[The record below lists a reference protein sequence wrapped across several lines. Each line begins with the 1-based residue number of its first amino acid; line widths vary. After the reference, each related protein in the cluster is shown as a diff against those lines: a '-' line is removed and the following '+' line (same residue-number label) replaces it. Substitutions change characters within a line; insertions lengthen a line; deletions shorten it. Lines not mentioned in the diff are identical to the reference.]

1 MLGVIAVVVK
11 VTSGSAVSRRVS
23 LVSCLAA
30 DNAGD
35 RVVGGKRRRPALDLQ
50 LQFGVGEVDA
60 VFAGP
65 EEVLMPDEVQR
76 PQQTNRFVPAG
87 TERRRGGVNGQHEVV
102 IGKGRGDIALACAT
116 ATGLISAA
124 AVWWCLQLVP

>member
-1 MLGVIAVVVK
+1 M
-11 VTSGSAVSRRVS
+11 
-23 LVSCLAA
+23 
-30 DNAGD
+30 D

-50 LQFGVGEVDA
+50 RQVGVGGVEA
-60 VFAGP
+60 VFAGT

-102 IGKGRGDIALACAT
+102 IGKGRATGRGDIALTCAT

-124 AVWWCLQLVP
+124 AVWWCLQ